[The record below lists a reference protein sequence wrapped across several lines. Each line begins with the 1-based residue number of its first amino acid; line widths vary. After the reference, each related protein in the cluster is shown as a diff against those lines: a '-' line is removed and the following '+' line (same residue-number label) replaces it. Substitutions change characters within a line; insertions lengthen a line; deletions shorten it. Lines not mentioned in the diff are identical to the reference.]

1 MHIKPD
7 IMTVLQGRMVA
18 ILYLMEQFTEMYK
31 GQESHAK
38 LLDAV
43 RGGIRKLEPVFRM
56 LPQKIKANIEGCAA
70 EVIGEHAVE
79 VCQLCANAGW
89 FVAEIESVISD
100 TSCELNPELV
110 DDPPFLIPESFP
122 AEQHPRVVP
131 GRAAEDPPGELRRG
145 GHRVLRKDQ
154 RGLHHQRRNGEP
166 VRTLTPRPWRPF
178 SSLKILR
185 NINLLFLP
193 GYAYCRL
200 RATQTERT
208 QP

>member
-1 MHIKPD
+1 MCIKPD
-7 IMTVLQGRMVA
+7 LMTVLQGRMVA
-18 ILYLMEQFTEMYK
+18 ILHLMEQFTDMYE

-56 LPQKIKANIEGCAA
+56 LPQKIKANAEGCAA

-100 TSCELNPELV
+100 TSCELNPEMV

-122 AEQHPRVVP
+122 AEQ
-131 GRAAEDPPGELRRG
+131 
-145 GHRVLRKDQ
+145 
-154 RGLHHQRRNGEP
+154 
-166 VRTLTPRPWRPF
+166 
-178 SSLKILR
+178 LKILR
-185 NINLLFLP
+185 EIFDAADTEFSERINVDFTPKDGMVNPFGL
-193 GYAYCRL
+193 
-200 RATQTERT
+200 
-208 QP
+208 

>member
-89 FVAEIESVISD
+89 FVAEIDSLIAQTAFELDPVLNDGLPFFVPESVS
-100 TSCELNPELV
+100 E
-110 DDPPFLIPESFP
+110 
-122 AEQHPRVVP
+122 EQILAIRNCLAKASTAFVGKINAKLEFDMIV
-131 GRAAEDPPGELRRG
+131 ENDF
-145 GHRVLRKDQ
+145 
-154 RGLHHQRRNGEP
+154 GL
-166 VRTLTPRPWRPF
+166 
-178 SSLKILR
+178 
-185 NINLLFLP
+185 
-193 GYAYCRL
+193 
-200 RATQTERT
+200 
-208 QP
+208 